1 MREHEGEETWVLQSL
16 LSGVNFSSLRSYL
29 CQQHYPLA
37 IRPYYMVNLGSH
49 SLPGQFW
56 CPKTRLEHIQQA
68 HHQPCQV
75 PLSGW
80 KDVEGSHFKQQVERS
95 NQHARWRIPVLGW
108 LGLFHFRE
116 FNLRPSQGEITQD
129 VIPQHIL

>member
-80 KDVEGSHFKQQVERS
+80 KDVEGSHFK
-95 NQHARWRIPVLGW
+95 
-108 LGLFHFRE
+108 
-116 FNLRPSQGEITQD
+116 
-129 VIPQHIL
+129 